1 MPRPMSLF
9 LQTLI
14 EDLQG
19 TESGFIYELADE
31 VRTLAVDHNVASQG
45 HANRTLICILACKEY
60 ASCPISQRESRA
72 RSSWKQVD
80 CAREDGVEAGSTN
93 SSPCTPL
100 QDSVEPRWSGG
111 GSQADP
117 GDAMTVTCRVS
128 WTTSIGFDHDVEA
141 DSDDT
146 MTRSPAS
153 GAGETKRMSL

>member
-1 MPRPMSLF
+1 MG
-9 LQTLI
+9 
-14 EDLQG
+14 DLQG
-19 TESGFIYELADE
+19 TESGFIYELADG

-72 RSSWKQVD
+72 RSSWNRLTLRERTALKQAVRIPRR
-80 CAREDGVEAGSTN
+80 ALRSRTLLNLAGVEEEAKLILGTH
-93 SSPCTPL
+93 
-100 QDSVEPRWSGG
+100 D
-111 GSQADP
+111 
-117 GDAMTVTCRVS
+117 VTCRVS